1 MLNSGMKR
9 IWYLV
14 LLLNRK
20 FLIPIQTALRQLIS
34 ASLLKGC
41 LVFGHYPHERSW
53 TTAMY
58 KLSKSHFS
66 TNPNQGNILI
76 KLRADGEFI
85 RIRTFDRVHGGS
97 RSFIVRREVL
107 WKLPEGETAI
117 DSDLDGFL
125 EAFVRNEMVQMRF
138 YWISVNN
145 DVISGYK
152 QSFEIPLTLILR
164 VLNSRDMM
172 AKYLYRAAKKPT
184 RFHAVRAANTL
195 RKIQQDN
202 RVRRAFSKGMRDDA
216 LRASNPELQE
226 LETLKSRFLTQEELA
241 ADRAE
246 KEAKERARKQA
257 AAEAERKKICD
268 GMDLTR
274 NRGPHRDYINMMSAA
289 SCRALIDAVYEPH
302 WAHYQKEFGTTIAG
316 FFSDEPEIGNGHLYE
331 VGKPVWQMEDQAWSD
346 EVAAALKEAL
356 GPE

>member
-1 MLNSGMKR
+1 MKR

-53 TTAMY
+53 ITAMY
-58 KLSKSHFS
+58 KLSKRHFS
-66 TNPNQGNILI
+66 TNPNRGNILV

-85 RIRTFDRVHGGS
+85 RIRTFDRAHGGS

-202 RVRRAFSKGMRDDA
+202 RVRRAFSKGMRDHFHWPGDTVTLYSDGLHDFYFTA
-216 LRASNPELQE
+216 DNGFPINGGLILHEGSVNTVRGTFPKLQYSVH
-226 LETLKSRFLTQEELA
+226 T
-241 ADRAE
+241 
-246 KEAKERARKQA
+246 
-257 AAEAERKKICD
+257 
-268 GMDLTR
+268 
-274 NRGPHRDYINMMSAA
+274 
-289 SCRALIDAVYEPH
+289 
-302 WAHYQKEFGTTIAG
+302 
-316 FFSDEPEIGNGHLYE
+316 
-331 VGKPVWQMEDQAWSD
+331 
-346 EVAAALKEAL
+346 
-356 GPE
+356 

>member
-1 MLNSGMKR
+1 
-9 IWYLV
+9 
-14 LLLNRK
+14 
-20 FLIPIQTALRQLIS
+20 
-34 ASLLKGC
+34 
-41 LVFGHYPHERSW
+41 
-53 TTAMY
+53 MY

-107 WKLPEGETAI
+107 QKALAGDTAI
-117 DSDLDGFL
+117 DSDLDGFF
-125 EAFVRNEMVQMRF
+125 EAFERDGMIQMRI

-202 RVRRAFSKGMRDDA
+202 RVRRAFSKGMRDHFHWPGDTVTLYSDGLHDFYFTA
-216 LRASNPELQE
+216 DNGFPINGGLILHEGSVNTVRGTFPKLQYSVH
-226 LETLKSRFLTQEELA
+226 T
-241 ADRAE
+241 
-246 KEAKERARKQA
+246 
-257 AAEAERKKICD
+257 
-268 GMDLTR
+268 
-274 NRGPHRDYINMMSAA
+274 
-289 SCRALIDAVYEPH
+289 
-302 WAHYQKEFGTTIAG
+302 
-316 FFSDEPEIGNGHLYE
+316 
-331 VGKPVWQMEDQAWSD
+331 
-346 EVAAALKEAL
+346 
-356 GPE
+356 

>member
-9 IWYLV
+9 ICYLV

-53 TTAMY
+53 ITAMY

-66 TNPNQGNILI
+66 TNPNRGNILV

-85 RIRTFDRVHGGS
+85 RIRTFDRAHGGS
-97 RSFIVRREVL
+97 RSFIVRREAL

-172 AKYLYRAAKKPT
+172 AKYLHRATKKPT

-195 RKIQQDN
+195 RTIQQDD
-202 RVRRAFSKGMRDDA
+202 RIHRAFSKGMRDHFHWPGDTVTLYSDGDHDLYFTA
-216 LRASNPELQE
+216 ESGFPANGGLILHEGSVNTVRGTFPKLQYSVH
-226 LETLKSRFLTQEELA
+226 T
-241 ADRAE
+241 
-246 KEAKERARKQA
+246 
-257 AAEAERKKICD
+257 
-268 GMDLTR
+268 
-274 NRGPHRDYINMMSAA
+274 
-289 SCRALIDAVYEPH
+289 
-302 WAHYQKEFGTTIAG
+302 
-316 FFSDEPEIGNGHLYE
+316 
-331 VGKPVWQMEDQAWSD
+331 
-346 EVAAALKEAL
+346 
-356 GPE
+356 

>member
-1 MLNSGMKR
+1 MKR

-107 WKLPEGETAI
+107 WKLSEGETAI

-202 RVRRAFSKGMRDDA
+202 RVRRAFSKGMRDHFHWPGDTVTLYSDGLHDFYFTA
-216 LRASNPELQE
+216 DNGFPINGGLILHEGSVNTVRGTFPKLQYSVH
-226 LETLKSRFLTQEELA
+226 T
-241 ADRAE
+241 
-246 KEAKERARKQA
+246 
-257 AAEAERKKICD
+257 
-268 GMDLTR
+268 
-274 NRGPHRDYINMMSAA
+274 
-289 SCRALIDAVYEPH
+289 
-302 WAHYQKEFGTTIAG
+302 
-316 FFSDEPEIGNGHLYE
+316 
-331 VGKPVWQMEDQAWSD
+331 
-346 EVAAALKEAL
+346 
-356 GPE
+356 

>member
-9 IWYLV
+9 ICYLV

-53 TTAMY
+53 ITAMY
-58 KLSKSHFS
+58 KLSKRHFS
-66 TNPNQGNILI
+66 TNPNRGNILV

-85 RIRTFDRVHGGS
+85 RIRTFDRAHGGS

-152 QSFEIPLTLILR
+152 QSFEIPLPLILR

-202 RVRRAFSKGMRDDA
+202 RVRRAFSKGMRDHFHWPGDTVTLYSDGLHDFYFTA
-216 LRASNPELQE
+216 DNGFLINGGLILHEGSVNTVRGTFPKLQYSVH
-226 LETLKSRFLTQEELA
+226 T
-241 ADRAE
+241 
-246 KEAKERARKQA
+246 
-257 AAEAERKKICD
+257 
-268 GMDLTR
+268 
-274 NRGPHRDYINMMSAA
+274 
-289 SCRALIDAVYEPH
+289 
-302 WAHYQKEFGTTIAG
+302 
-316 FFSDEPEIGNGHLYE
+316 
-331 VGKPVWQMEDQAWSD
+331 
-346 EVAAALKEAL
+346 
-356 GPE
+356 